1 MKLTNNTLLCV
12 ATILVAVCLVVMHY
26 QYKTIKDFKNIIEQ
40 TDTSATIKRDT
51 IWRDTLI
58 TETQFVPKYIKE
70 LKRDTV
76 YTKDGN
82 TLELA
87 RESKRF
93 DKRLTIDKDTAD
105 IAQHR
110 TNHRRKD
117 TVISTFPQKC
127 FIKACGAHSNSPLHT
142 DLAYTSMDVAVNGID
157 DIQNTDDTNE
167 GDQYPAQHFNL
178 CKALRHFVAA
188 LAVREPV
195 RSRLFATPV
204 IQPTFKGICIGIF
217 FEHWV
222 DFRIAVISKQI
233 AV

>member
-26 QYKTIKDFKNIIEQ
+26 QNKTIQDFKNLIEQ

-51 IWRDTLI
+51 IWNSITI
-58 TETQFVPKYIKE
+58 TETKFVPKYIKE

-105 IAQHR
+105 IEIYTSGIETSLDSLKMALK
-110 TNHRRKD
+110 T
-117 TVISTFPQKC
+117 
-127 FIKACGAHSNSPLHT
+127 HT
-142 DLAYTSMDVAVNGID
+142 DVVT
-157 DIQNTDDTNE
+157 NTTTITKYIE
-167 GDQYPAQHFNL
+167 KPKTFWKRFH
-178 CKALRHFVAA
+178 
-188 LAVREPV
+188 
-195 RSRLFATPV
+195 
-204 IQPTFKGICIGIF
+204 IQPQVTGGYDIINKQFGITAGIGVGFDI
-217 FEHWV
+217 
-222 DFRIAVISKQI
+222 
-233 AV
+233 

>member
-26 QYKTIKDFKNIIEQ
+26 QNKTIQCFKNIIEQ
-40 TDTSATIKRDT
+40 TDTSVTIKRDT

-58 TETQFVPKYIKE
+58 TETKFVPKYIKE

-105 IAQHR
+105 IEIYTSGIETSLDSLKLALK
-110 TNHRRKD
+110 T
-117 TVISTFPQKC
+117 
-127 FIKACGAHSNSPLHT
+127 HT
-142 DLAYTSMDVAVNGID
+142 DVVT
-157 DIQNTDDTNE
+157 NTTTITKYIE
-167 GDQYPAQHFNL
+167 KPKTFWKRFH
-178 CKALRHFVAA
+178 
-188 LAVREPV
+188 
-195 RSRLFATPV
+195 
-204 IQPTFKGICIGIF
+204 IQPQVTGGYDIINKQFGITAGIGVGFDI
-217 FEHWV
+217 
-222 DFRIAVISKQI
+222 
-233 AV
+233 

>member
-1 MKLTNNTLLCV
+1 MKLTNNTLLYV

-26 QYKTIKDFKNIIEQ
+26 QYKTIQDFKNLIEQ

-58 TETQFVPKYIKE
+58 TETQFVPKYIKK

-105 IAQHR
+105 IEIYTSGIETSLDSLKMALK
-110 TNHRRKD
+110 T
-117 TVISTFPQKC
+117 
-127 FIKACGAHSNSPLHT
+127 HT
-142 DLAYTSMDVAVNGID
+142 DVVT
-157 DIQNTDDTNE
+157 NTTTITKYIE
-167 GDQYPAQHFNL
+167 KQKTFWKRFH
-178 CKALRHFVAA
+178 
-188 LAVREPV
+188 
-195 RSRLFATPV
+195 
-204 IQPTFKGICIGIF
+204 IQPQVTSGYDIINKQFGITAGIGVGFDI
-217 FEHWV
+217 
-222 DFRIAVISKQI
+222 
-233 AV
+233 

>member
-26 QYKTIKDFKNIIEQ
+26 QNKTIQYFKNLIEQ

-51 IWRDTLI
+51 IWNSITI
-58 TETQFVPKYIKE
+58 TETKFVPKYIKE

-105 IAQHR
+105 IEIYTSGIETSLDSLKLALK
-110 TNHRRKD
+110 T
-117 TVISTFPQKC
+117 
-127 FIKACGAHSNSPLHT
+127 HT
-142 DLAYTSMDVAVNGID
+142 DVVT
-157 DIQNTDDTNE
+157 NT
-167 GDQYPAQHFNL
+167 
-178 CKALRHFVAA
+178 
-188 LAVREPV
+188 
-195 RSRLFATPV
+195 ATITKYIEKPKTFWKRFH
-204 IQPTFKGICIGIF
+204 IQPQVTGGYDIINKQFGITAGIGVGFDI
-217 FEHWV
+217 
-222 DFRIAVISKQI
+222 
-233 AV
+233 

>member
-26 QYKTIKDFKNIIEQ
+26 QNKTIQDFKNIIEQ

-51 IWRDTLI
+51 IWNSITI
-58 TETQFVPKYIKE
+58 TETKFVPKYIKE

-105 IAQHR
+105 IEIYTSGIETSLDSLKMALK
-110 TNHRRKD
+110 T
-117 TVISTFPQKC
+117 
-127 FIKACGAHSNSPLHT
+127 HT
-142 DLAYTSMDVAVNGID
+142 DVVT
-157 DIQNTDDTNE
+157 NTTTITKYIE
-167 GDQYPAQHFNL
+167 KPKTFWKRFH
-178 CKALRHFVAA
+178 
-188 LAVREPV
+188 
-195 RSRLFATPV
+195 
-204 IQPTFKGICIGIF
+204 IQPQVTSGYDIINKQWGITAGIGVGFDI
-217 FEHWV
+217 
-222 DFRIAVISKQI
+222 
-233 AV
+233 

>member
-26 QYKTIKDFKNIIEQ
+26 QYKTIQDFKNLIEQ
-40 TDTSATIKRDT
+40 TDTSVTIKRDT

-87 RESKRF
+87 RESKHF

-105 IAQHR
+105 IEIYTSGIETSLDSLKMALK
-110 TNHRRKD
+110 T
-117 TVISTFPQKC
+117 
-127 FIKACGAHSNSPLHT
+127 HT
-142 DLAYTSMDVAVNGID
+142 DVVT
-157 DIQNTDDTNE
+157 NTTTITKYIE
-167 GDQYPAQHFNL
+167 KPKTFWKRFH
-178 CKALRHFVAA
+178 
-188 LAVREPV
+188 
-195 RSRLFATPV
+195 
-204 IQPTFKGICIGIF
+204 IQPQVTSGYDIINKQWGITAGIGVGFDI
-217 FEHWV
+217 
-222 DFRIAVISKQI
+222 
-233 AV
+233 

>member
-26 QYKTIKDFKNIIEQ
+26 QNKTIQDFKNLIEQ

-51 IWRDTLI
+51 IWNSIAI
-58 TETQFVPKYIKE
+58 TETKFVPKYIKE

-105 IAQHR
+105 IEIYTSGIETSLDSLKMALK
-110 TNHRRKD
+110 T
-117 TVISTFPQKC
+117 
-127 FIKACGAHSNSPLHT
+127 HT
-142 DLAYTSMDVAVNGID
+142 DVVT
-157 DIQNTDDTNE
+157 NTTTITKYIE
-167 GDQYPAQHFNL
+167 KPKTFWKRFH
-178 CKALRHFVAA
+178 
-188 LAVREPV
+188 
-195 RSRLFATPV
+195 
-204 IQPTFKGICIGIF
+204 IQPQVTGGYDIINKQFGITAGIGVGFDI
-217 FEHWV
+217 
-222 DFRIAVISKQI
+222 
-233 AV
+233 

>member
-26 QYKTIKDFKNIIEQ
+26 QYKTIQDFKNVIEQ

-51 IWRDTLI
+51 IWRDALI
-58 TETQFVPKYIKE
+58 TETQFVPKYIKK

-105 IAQHR
+105 IE
-110 TNHRRKD
+110 
-117 TVISTFPQKC
+117 I
-127 FIKACGAHSNSPLHT
+127 
-142 DLAYTSMDVAVNGID
+142 YTSGIETSLD
-157 DIQNTDDTNE
+157 SLKMAFKAHNEVVTNTTTITKYIE
-167 GDQYPAQHFNL
+167 KPKTFWKRFH
-178 CKALRHFVAA
+178 
-188 LAVREPV
+188 
-195 RSRLFATPV
+195 
-204 IQPTFKGICIGIF
+204 IQPQVTGGYDIINKQFGITAGIGVGFDI
-217 FEHWV
+217 
-222 DFRIAVISKQI
+222 
-233 AV
+233 

>member
-26 QYKTIKDFKNIIEQ
+26 QNKTIQCFKNIIEQ

-51 IWRDTLI
+51 IWNSIAI

-76 YTKDGN
+76 YTKDGD

-105 IAQHR
+105 IEIYTSGIETSLDSLKMALK
-110 TNHRRKD
+110 T
-117 TVISTFPQKC
+117 
-127 FIKACGAHSNSPLHT
+127 HT
-142 DLAYTSMDVAVNGID
+142 DVVT
-157 DIQNTDDTNE
+157 NTTTITKYIE
-167 GDQYPAQHFNL
+167 KPKTFWKRFH
-178 CKALRHFVAA
+178 
-188 LAVREPV
+188 
-195 RSRLFATPV
+195 
-204 IQPTFKGICIGIF
+204 IQPQVTSGYDIINKQFGITAGIGVGFDI
-217 FEHWV
+217 
-222 DFRIAVISKQI
+222 
-233 AV
+233 

>member
-40 TDTSATIKRDT
+40 TDTSVTIKRDT

-58 TETQFVPKYIKE
+58 TETKFVPKYIKK

-105 IAQHR
+105 IEIYTSGIETSLDSLKMALK
-110 TNHRRKD
+110 T
-117 TVISTFPQKC
+117 
-127 FIKACGAHSNSPLHT
+127 HT
-142 DLAYTSMDVAVNGID
+142 DVVT
-157 DIQNTDDTNE
+157 NTTTITKYIE
-167 GDQYPAQHFNL
+167 KPKTFWKRFH
-178 CKALRHFVAA
+178 
-188 LAVREPV
+188 
-195 RSRLFATPV
+195 
-204 IQPTFKGICIGIF
+204 IQPQVTGGYDIINKQFGITAGIGVGFDI
-217 FEHWV
+217 
-222 DFRIAVISKQI
+222 
-233 AV
+233 